1 MKNTWDWIGK
11 SILRYKFPL
20 LGFILLATV
29 GLGFKASQIQLS
41 YELAKILPK
50 SDERFQL
57 YEGFKKKYGEDGA
70 VMVIAVENEQIFSP
84 EEFKAWANLSSAV
97 KNQPGIKNVLSL
109 STLPELY
116 IDSTEKKFK
125 TRPLLDSTKAL
136 NQENLGHFKAQLDN
150 LPIYKN
156 FLYTEDLKT
165 HLLLITLDQKVIND
179 KGRIT
184 LVKNIKALG
193 EQYQS
198 KMKHTVHMTGMPFIR
213 TEYTSQVT
221 KELSLFLGLAILV
234 TSLILLFFFRSFQ
247 VVFFANIVVLVGIV
261 ASLATIVFFGFKITL
276 LSGLIPPLIVV
287 IGIPN
292 VIFLLNKY
300 HETYLAGKS
309 KEESLIESASKVGRT
324 LFLANL
330 TTSIGFGV
338 FAFTGSALLVEF
350 GVVAALNVMITFFIS
365 LVLIPIFFSFLSP
378 PQKKDLAHF
387 ESVRVNKFLNRVD
400 VWVMHHRRSIYGFIS
415 IILVISIYGLSKIQ
429 AVGYI
434 VDDLPRDNAI
444 YTDLKFVETRFKG
457 VMPFEI
463 NIDAFEKERALTP
476 ELLAKIKRTE
486 KLLAKYPEFTSGL
499 SILTATKYLYQVYR
513 GGDPK
518 YFTLPGIDELSKLKD
533 FQSSLDGKKD
543 NLFAGFLDKDKRFT
557 RVSFQM
563 QDAGTVRT
571 RALFDEIQPKID
583 RIFRT
588 DVETGEFLAKGDKR
602 GYQADVTG
610 NSVIYAFQTE
620 YLQVNLIESTI
631 TAIILICILMA
642 LLFRS
647 WKMVLISTLP
657 SLIPL
662 IITAG
667 LMGYFGIALK
677 PSTILIFS
685 IAFGIS
691 SDGTIYFLTRY
702 KEEWAKNNQNVQ
714 KAVQTTILKT
724 GVSMFYTAMIL
735 FFGFF
740 IFTAST
746 FKGTQALGIL
756 VSVTLLMAMICNLI
770 LLPAFLLGLNKKEI
784 STILEED
791 L

>member
-20 LGFILLATV
+20 LGFILLLTV

-50 SDERFQL
+50 TDERFQL

-70 VMVIAVENEQIFSP
+70 VMVIAVENDQIFSP
-84 EEFKAWANLSSAV
+84 EEFKAWRELSSAV
-97 KNQPGIKNVLSL
+97 KKQPGIKNVLSL
-109 STLPELY
+109 ATLPELY
-116 IDSTEKKFK
+116 LDSTEKKFK
-125 TRPLLDSTKAL
+125 TRLLLDSTAVL
-136 NQENLGHFKAQLDN
+136 NQENLNQFKAQLGN

-193 EQYQS
+193 EQYQA

-234 TSLILLFFFRSFQ
+234 TSLILLFFFRSLQ
-247 VVFFANIVVLVGIV
+247 VVFFANIVVLVGII

-365 LVLIPIFFSFLSP
+365 LVLIPIFFSFLAP

-387 ESVRVNKFLNRVD
+387 ESIRVNKFLNRVD
-400 VWVMHHRRSIYGFIS
+400 VWVLHHRKFIYGFIS
-415 IILVISIYGLSKIQ
+415 IVLVISFYGLTKIQ

-444 YTDLKFVETRFKG
+444 YTDLKFVEDRFKG

-463 NIDAFEKERALTP
+463 NIDAFEKGRALTP

-486 KLLAKYPEFTSGL
+486 KLIAKYPEFTQGL

-518 YFTLPGIDELSKLKD
+518 YFTLPGIDELAKLKD
-533 FQSSLDGKKD
+533 FQSSLNGKN
-543 NLFAGFLDKDKRFT
+543 NLFSGFLDKEQRFT

-583 RIFRT
+583 SIFRT
-588 DVETGEFLAKGDKR
+588 DIETGELLPKGDKR

-631 TAIILICILMA
+631 TAIVLICILMA

-702 KEEWAKNNQNVQ
+702 KEEWGKNNKNIQ

>member
-20 LGFILLATV
+20 LGFILLLTI

-50 SDERFQL
+50 TDERFQL

-84 EEFKAWANLSSAV
+84 VEFKAWRELSSAV
-97 KNQPGIKNVLSL
+97 KKQPGIKNVLSL
-109 STLPELY
+109 ATLPELY

-125 TRPLLDSTKAL
+125 TRLLLDSTAVL
-136 NQENLGHFKAQLDN
+136 NEENLSRFKTQIAN

-184 LVKNIKALG
+184 LVKNIKALS
-193 EQYQS
+193 EQYQA

-234 TSLILLFFFRSFQ
+234 TSLILLFFFRSLQ
-247 VVFFANIVVLVGIV
+247 VVFFANIVVLVGII

-365 LVLIPIFFSFLSP
+365 LVLIPIFFSFLAP

-400 VWVMHHRRSIYGFIS
+400 VWVLHHRKFIYGFIS
-415 IILVISIYGLSKIQ
+415 IVLVISLYGLTKIQ

-444 YTDLKFVETRFKG
+444 YTDLKFVEDRFKG

-463 NIDAFEKERALTP
+463 NIDAFEKGRALTP

-486 KLLAKYPEFTSGL
+486 KLIAKYPEFTQGL

-518 YFTLPGIDELSKLKD
+518 YFTLPGINELAKLKD
-533 FQSSLDGKKD
+533 FQSSLNGKN
-543 NLFAGFLDKDKRFT
+543 NLFSGFLDKEQRFT

-571 RALFDEIQPKID
+571 SALFDEIQPKID
-583 RIFRT
+583 SIFRT
-588 DVETGEFLAKGDKR
+588 DIETGELLQKGDKR

-610 NSVIYAFQTE
+610 NSVIYAFQTA

-631 TAIILICILMA
+631 TAIVLICILMA

-702 KEEWAKNNQNVQ
+702 KEEWGKNNKNIQ

>member
-1 MKNTWDWIGK
+1 MWLAIAKA
-11 SILRYKFPL
+11 ILRYKVFIL
-20 LGFILLATV
+20 IALGFITGV
-29 GLGFKASQIQLS
+29 LGYTASKIQLS

-57 YEGFKKKYGEDGA
+57 YESFKKKYGEDGA
-70 VMVIAVENEQIFSP
+70 VMVIGLENKDLLQVK
-84 EEFKAWANLSSAV
+84 EFDAWKSLTNEI
-97 KNQPGIKNVLSL
+97 KKEPGIKNVLSVAN
-109 STLPELY
+109 LPEVY
-116 IDSTEKKFK
+116 IDSTQKKFQ
-125 TRPLLDSTKAL
+125 TRNIWDANKATNQPRLDSLKIKLA
-136 NQENLGHFKAQLDN
+136 K
-150 LPIYKN
+150 LPIFTN
-156 FLYTEDLKT
+156 FLYTEDLGV
-165 HLLLITLDQKVIND
+165 HLMMITLDQKTINN
-179 KGRIT
+179 KNRIQ
-184 LVKNIKALG
+184 LVKKIKAMG
-193 EQYQS
+193 EAYASQTG
-198 KMKHTVHMTGMPFIR
+198 HAVHFSGMPFIR

-221 KELSLFLGLAILV
+221 NELVLFLLLAILV
-234 TSLILLFFFRSFQ
+234 TSVILYYFFRSIQ
-247 VVFFANIVVLVGIV
+247 VVFFALIVILVGIT
-261 ASLATIVFFGFKITL
+261 ASLATIVIFDFKITL

-287 IGIPN
+287 IGVPN

-300 HETYLAGKS
+300 HESYLGGNS

-338 FAFTGSALLVEF
+338 FSFTGSGLLVEF
-350 GVVAALNVMITFFIS
+350 GLVAAINVMITF
-365 LVLIPIFFSFLSP
+365 LVSWMLIPIFFSYLATP
-378 PQKKDLAHF
+378 KPKDLAHF
-387 ESVRVNKFLNRVD
+387 ESKKVNHFLIQVER
-400 VWVMHHRRSIYGFIS
+400 WVFTRRKVIYSLVGF
-415 IILVISIYGLSKIQ
+415 LVIISMYGISKIV

-434 VDDLPRDNAI
+434 VDDLPQDNAI
-444 YTDLKFVETRFKG
+444 YADLKFIERHFKG

-463 NIDAFEKERALTP
+463 SIDAHEKGRALSP
-476 ELLAKIKRTE
+476 EILSKIKRTE
-486 KLLAKYPEFTSGL
+486 KVLAKYPEFTQGL

-518 YFTLPGIDELSKLKD
+518 YYTLPSINELSKLNE
-533 FQSSLDGKKD
+533 FQSSLQGKN
-543 NLFAGFLDKDKRFT
+543 NLFAGFIDADKRNT
-557 RVSFQM
+557 RLSFQM

-571 RALFDEIQPKID
+571 RQLYDVLQPQID
-583 RIFRT
+583 SIFRT
-588 DVETGEFLAKGDKR
+588 NSETGELMPPSNPNSFDAKI
-602 GYQADVTG
+602 TG

-620 YLQVNLIESTI
+620 YLQTNLIESTL
-631 TAIILICILMA
+631 TAIILICALMA

-647 WKMVLISTLP
+647 WKMVIISTLP

-667 LMGYFGIALK
+667 IMGHFGIALK

-702 KEEWAKNNQNVQ
+702 KDEFLKNTQNVRG
-714 KAVQTTILKT
+714 AVQITIQKT

-756 VSVTLLMAMICNLI
+756 VSITLLMAMICNLV
-770 LLPAFLLGLNKKEI
+770 LLPAFLMSLNKKEI
-784 STILEED
+784 NELLED
-791 L
+791 

>member
-11 SILRYKFPL
+11 SILRYKFHL
-20 LGFILLATV
+20 LGFILLLTV

-70 VMVIAVENEQIFSP
+70 VMVIAVENNQIFSP
-84 EEFKAWANLSSAV
+84 EEFKAWRELSSAV
-97 KNQPGIKNVLSL
+97 KKQPGIKNVLSL
-109 STLPELY
+109 ANLPELY
-116 IDSTEKKFK
+116 LDSTEKKFK
-125 TRPLLDSTKAL
+125 TRLLLDSTAVL
-136 NQENLGHFKAQLDN
+136 NQENLNQFKAQLGN

-165 HLLLITLDQKVIND
+165 HLLLITLDQRVIND

-184 LVKNIKALG
+184 LVKKIKALG
-193 EQYQS
+193 EKYQA

-234 TSLILLFFFRSFQ
+234 TSLILLFFFRSLQ
-247 VVFFANIVVLVGIV
+247 VVFFANIVVLVGII

-365 LVLIPIFFSFLSP
+365 LVLIPIFFSFLAP

-387 ESVRVNKFLNRVD
+387 ESIRVNKFLNRVD
-400 VWVMHHRRSIYGFIS
+400 LWVLHHRKFIYGFIS
-415 IILVISIYGLSKIQ
+415 IVLVISFYGLTKIQ

-444 YTDLKFVETRFKG
+444 YTDLKFVEDRFKG

-463 NIDAFEKERALTP
+463 NIDAFEKGRALTP

-486 KLLAKYPEFTSGL
+486 KLIAKYPEFTQGL

-518 YFTLPGIDELSKLKD
+518 YFTLPGIDELAKLKD
-533 FQSSLDGKKD
+533 FQSSLNGKN
-543 NLFAGFLDKDKRFT
+543 NLFSGFLDKEQRFT

-583 RIFRT
+583 SIFRT
-588 DVETGEFLAKGDKR
+588 DIETGELLPKGDKR

-631 TAIILICILMA
+631 AAIVLICILMA

-657 SLIPL
+657 SLIP
-662 IITAG
+662 
-667 LMGYFGIALK
+667 
-677 PSTILIFS
+677 
-685 IAFGIS
+685 
-691 SDGTIYFLTRY
+691 
-702 KEEWAKNNQNVQ
+702 
-714 KAVQTTILKT
+714 
-724 GVSMFYTAMIL
+724 
-735 FFGFF
+735 
-740 IFTAST
+740 
-746 FKGTQALGIL
+746 
-756 VSVTLLMAMICNLI
+756 
-770 LLPAFLLGLNKKEI
+770 
-784 STILEED
+784 
-791 L
+791 

>member
-20 LGFILLATV
+20 LGFILLLTV

-50 SDERFQL
+50 TDERFQL

-70 VMVIAVENEQIFSP
+70 VMVIAVENDQIFSP
-84 EEFKAWANLSSAV
+84 EEFKAWRELSSAV
-97 KNQPGIKNVLSL
+97 KKQPGIKNVLSL
-109 STLPELY
+109 ATLPELY
-116 IDSTEKKFK
+116 LDSTEKKFK
-125 TRPLLDSTKAL
+125 TRLLLDSTAVL
-136 NQENLGHFKAQLDN
+136 NQENLNQFKAQLGN

-193 EQYQS
+193 EQYQA

-234 TSLILLFFFRSFQ
+234 TSLILLFFFRSLQ
-247 VVFFANIVVLVGIV
+247 VVFFANIVVLVGII

-309 KEESLIESASKVGRT
+309 QEESLIESASKVGRT

-365 LVLIPIFFSFLSP
+365 LVLIPIFFSFLAP

-387 ESVRVNKFLNRVD
+387 DSIRVNKFLNRVD
-400 VWVMHHRRSIYGFIS
+400 VWVLHHRKFIYGFIS
-415 IILVISIYGLSKIQ
+415 VVLVISFYGLTKIQ

-444 YTDLKFVETRFKG
+444 YTDLKFVEDRFKG

-463 NIDAFEKERALTP
+463 NIDAFEKGRALTP

-486 KLLAKYPEFTSGL
+486 KLIAKYPEFTQGL

-518 YFTLPGIDELSKLKD
+518 YFTLPGIDELAKLKD
-533 FQSSLDGKKD
+533 FQSSLNGKN
-543 NLFAGFLDKDKRFT
+543 NLFSGFLDKEQRFT

-583 RIFRT
+583 SIFRT
-588 DVETGEFLAKGDKR
+588 DIETGELLPKGDKR

-631 TAIILICILMA
+631 TAIVLICILMA

-702 KEEWAKNNQNVQ
+702 KEEWGKNNKNIQ

>member
-20 LGFILLATV
+20 LGFILLLTV

-50 SDERFQL
+50 TDERFQL

-70 VMVIAVENEQIFSP
+70 VMVIAVENDQIFSP
-84 EEFKAWANLSSAV
+84 EEFKAWRDLSSAV
-97 KNQPGIKNVLSL
+97 KKQPGIKNVLSL
-109 STLPELY
+109 ATLPELY
-116 IDSTEKKFK
+116 LDSTEKKFK
-125 TRPLLDSTKAL
+125 TRLLLDSTAVL
-136 NQENLGHFKAQLDN
+136 NEENLNRFKTQLGN

-193 EQYQS
+193 EQYQA

-234 TSLILLFFFRSFQ
+234 TSLILLFFFRSLQ
-247 VVFFANIVVLVGIV
+247 VVFFANIVVLVGII

-365 LVLIPIFFSFLSP
+365 LVLIPIFFSFLAP

-387 ESVRVNKFLNRVD
+387 ESIRVNKFLNRVD
-400 VWVMHHRRSIYGFIS
+400 VWVLHHRKFIYGFIS
-415 IILVISIYGLSKIQ
+415 IVLVISFYGLTKIQ

-444 YTDLKFVETRFKG
+444 YTDLKFVEDRFKG

-463 NIDAFEKERALTP
+463 NIDAFEKGRALTP

-486 KLLAKYPEFTSGL
+486 KLIAKYPEFTQGI

-518 YFTLPGIDELSKLKD
+518 YFTLPGIDELAKLKD
-533 FQSSLDGKKD
+533 FQSSLNGKN
-543 NLFAGFLDKDKRFT
+543 NLFSGFLDKEQRFT

-583 RIFRT
+583 SIFRT
-588 DVETGEFLAKGDKR
+588 DIETGELLQKGDKR

-631 TAIILICILMA
+631 TAIVLICILMA

-702 KEEWAKNNQNVQ
+702 KEEWGKNNKNIQ

>member
-20 LGFILLATV
+20 LGFILLLTV
-29 GLGFKASQIQLS
+29 ELGFKASQIQLS

-50 SDERFQL
+50 TNERFQL

-70 VMVIAVENEQIFSP
+70 VMVIAVENDQIFSP
-84 EEFKAWANLSSAV
+84 EEFKAWRELSSAV
-97 KNQPGIKNVLSL
+97 KKQPGIKNVLSL
-109 STLPELY
+109 ANLPELY
-116 IDSTEKKFK
+116 LDSTEKKFK
-125 TRPLLDSTKAL
+125 TRLLLDSTAVL
-136 NQENLGHFKAQLDN
+136 NEENLSQFKSKLGN

-193 EQYQS
+193 EQYQA

-234 TSLILLFFFRSFQ
+234 TSLILLFFFRSLQ
-247 VVFFANIVVLVGIV
+247 VVFFANIVVLVGII

-365 LVLIPIFFSFLSP
+365 LVLIPIFFSFLAP

-387 ESVRVNKFLNRVD
+387 ESIRVNKFLNRVD
-400 VWVMHHRRSIYGFIS
+400 VWVLHHRKFIYGFIS
-415 IILVISIYGLSKIQ
+415 IVLVISFYGLTKIQ

-444 YTDLKFVETRFKG
+444 YTDLKYVEDRFKG

-463 NIDAFEKERALTP
+463 NIDAFEKGRALTP

-486 KLLAKYPEFTSGL
+486 KLIAKYPEFTQGL

-518 YFTLPGIDELSKLKD
+518 YFTLPGIDELAKLKD
-533 FQSSLDGKKD
+533 FQSSLNGKN
-543 NLFAGFLDKDKRFT
+543 NLFSGFLDKEQRFT

-583 RIFRT
+583 SIFRT
-588 DVETGEFLAKGDKR
+588 DIETGELLPKGDKR

-631 TAIILICILMA
+631 TAIVLICILMA

-702 KEEWAKNNQNVQ
+702 KEEWGKNNKNIQ

>member
-20 LGFILLATV
+20 LGFILLLTV

-50 SDERFQL
+50 TDERFQL

-70 VMVIAVENEQIFSP
+70 VMVIAVENDQIFSP
-84 EEFKAWANLSSAV
+84 EEFKAWRELSSAV
-97 KNQPGIKNVLSL
+97 KKQPGIKNVLSL
-109 STLPELY
+109 ATLPELY
-116 IDSTEKKFK
+116 LDSTEKKFK
-125 TRPLLDSTKAL
+125 TRLLLDSTAML
-136 NQENLGHFKAQLDN
+136 NEENLNRFKTQLGN

-193 EQYQS
+193 EQYQA

-234 TSLILLFFFRSFQ
+234 TSLILLFFFRSLQ
-247 VVFFANIVVLVGIV
+247 VVFFANIVVLVGII

-365 LVLIPIFFSFLSP
+365 LVLIPIFFSFLAP

-387 ESVRVNKFLNRVD
+387 ESIRVNKFLNRVD
-400 VWVMHHRRSIYGFIS
+400 VWVLHHRKFIYGFIS
-415 IILVISIYGLSKIQ
+415 IVLVISFYGLTKIQ

-444 YTDLKFVETRFKG
+444 YTDLKFVEDRFKG

-463 NIDAFEKERALTP
+463 NIDAFEKGRALTP

-486 KLLAKYPEFTSGL
+486 KLIAKYPEFTQGI

-518 YFTLPGIDELSKLKD
+518 YFTLPGIDELAKLKD
-533 FQSSLDGKKD
+533 FQSSLNGKN
-543 NLFAGFLDKDKRFT
+543 NLFSGFLDKEQRFT

-583 RIFRT
+583 SIFRT
-588 DVETGEFLAKGDKR
+588 DIETGELLQKGDKR

-631 TAIILICILMA
+631 TAIVLICILMA

-702 KEEWAKNNQNVQ
+702 KEEWGKNNKNIQ

>member
-20 LGFILLATV
+20 LGFILLLTI

-50 SDERFQL
+50 TDERFQL
-57 YEGFKKKYGEDGA
+57 YEGFKQKYGEDGA
-70 VMVIAVENEQIFSP
+70 VMVIAVENDQIFSP
-84 EEFKAWANLSSAV
+84 EEFKAWRELSSAV

-109 STLPELY
+109 ATLPELY

-125 TRPLLDSTKAL
+125 TRLLLDSTVVL
-136 NQENLGHFKAQLDN
+136 NQENLSHFKAQLGN

-156 FLYTEDLKT
+156 FLYTEDLQT

-179 KGRIT
+179 KGRIN

-193 EQYQS
+193 EQYQA

-234 TSLILLFFFRSFQ
+234 TSLILLFFFRSLQ

-365 LVLIPIFFSFLSP
+365 LVLIPIFFSFLAP

-400 VWVMHHRRSIYGFIS
+400 VWVLHHRKFIYGFIS
-415 IILVISIYGLSKIQ
+415 IVLVISIYGLTKIQ

-444 YTDLKFVETRFKG
+444 YTDLKFVEERFKG

-463 NIDAFEKERALTP
+463 NIDAFEKGRALTP

-486 KLLAKYPEFTSGL
+486 KLIAKYPEFTQGL

-518 YFTLPGIDELSKLKD
+518 YFTLPGIDELAKLKD
-533 FQSSLDGKKD
+533 FQSSLNGKN
-543 NLFAGFLDKDKRFT
+543 NLFSGFLDKDQRFT

-583 RIFRT
+583 SIFRT
-588 DVETGEFLAKGDKR
+588 DIETGELMAKGDKR

-631 TAIILICILMA
+631 TAIVLICILMA

-702 KEEWAKNNQNVQ
+702 KEEWGKNNKNIQ

-724 GVSMFYTAMIL
+724 GVSMLYTAMIL

-770 LLPAFLLGLNKKEI
+770 LLPAFLLGLNKKDI
-784 STILEED
+784 YTILE
-791 L
+791 

>member
-1 MKNTWDWIGK
+1 
-11 SILRYKFPL
+11 
-20 LGFILLATV
+20 
-29 GLGFKASQIQLS
+29 
-41 YELAKILPK
+41 
-50 SDERFQL
+50 
-57 YEGFKKKYGEDGA
+57 
-70 VMVIAVENEQIFSP
+70 
-84 EEFKAWANLSSAV
+84 
-97 KNQPGIKNVLSL
+97 
-109 STLPELY
+109 
-116 IDSTEKKFK
+116 
-125 TRPLLDSTKAL
+125 
-136 NQENLGHFKAQLDN
+136 
-150 LPIYKN
+150 
-156 FLYTEDLKT
+156 
-165 HLLLITLDQKVIND
+165 
-179 KGRIT
+179 
-184 LVKNIKALG
+184 
-193 EQYQS
+193 
-198 KMKHTVHMTGMPFIR
+198 
-213 TEYTSQVT
+213 
-221 KELSLFLGLAILV
+221 
-234 TSLILLFFFRSFQ
+234 
-247 VVFFANIVVLVGIV
+247 
-261 ASLATIVFFGFKITL
+261 
-276 LSGLIPPLIVV
+276 
-287 IGIPN
+287 
-292 VIFLLNKY
+292 
-300 HETYLAGKS
+300 
-309 KEESLIESASKVGRT
+309 
-324 LFLANL
+324 L
-330 TTSIGFGV
+330 T
-338 FAFTGSALLVEF
+338 
-350 GVVAALNVMITFFIS
+350 
-365 LVLIPIFFSFLSP
+365 
-378 PQKKDLAHF
+378 
-387 ESVRVNKFLNRVD
+387 
-400 VWVMHHRRSIYGFIS
+400 
-415 IILVISIYGLSKIQ
+415 KIQ

-444 YTDLKFVETRFKG
+444 YTDLKFVEDRFKG

-463 NIDAFEKERALTP
+463 NIDAFEKGRALTP

-486 KLLAKYPEFTSGL
+486 KLIAKYPEFTQGL

-518 YFTLPGIDELSKLKD
+518 YFTLPGIDELAKLKD
-533 FQSSLDGKKD
+533 FQSSLNGKN
-543 NLFAGFLDKDKRFT
+543 NLFSGFLDKEQRFT

-571 RALFDEIQPKID
+571 SALFDEIQPKID
-583 RIFRT
+583 SIFRT
-588 DVETGEFLAKGDKR
+588 DIETGELLQKGDKR

-610 NSVIYAFQTE
+610 NSVIYAFQTA

-631 TAIILICILMA
+631 TAIVLICILMA

-702 KEEWAKNNQNVQ
+702 KEEWGKNNKNIQ